1 MNIHGSEH
9 LHVTVISVTLLAS
22 FNFMKY
28 QWAAINSFSLR
39 DQKIVYLKPGFKRE
53 SCKMSLQDF
62 CIWTK
67 VIQLNAYLPE
77 SSSLGWLKK
86 HKPFRKTLLL
96 SLTATLTNV
105 CYINKVYQQIATTN
119 IRHHADLPRLNL
131 VFVTGLEF
139 KTMPF
144 LQF

>member
-86 HKPFRKTLLL
+86 HKLFRKNIV
-96 SLTATLTNV
+96 AFPD
-105 CYINKVYQQIATTN
+105 CYINKCMLHQQSVSTN
-119 IRHHADLPRLNL
+119 CYNKYKASCWSSQTKFSICYR
-131 VFVTGLEF
+131 TGV
-139 KTMPF
+139 
-144 LQF
+144 